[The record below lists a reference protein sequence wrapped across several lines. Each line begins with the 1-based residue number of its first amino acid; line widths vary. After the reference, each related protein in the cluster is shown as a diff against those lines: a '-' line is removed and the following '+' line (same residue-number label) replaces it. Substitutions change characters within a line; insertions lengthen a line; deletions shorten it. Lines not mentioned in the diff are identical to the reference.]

1 MLDDFFIRALLAGIG
16 IALVT
21 GPLGCFIVWRRMAY
35 FGDTMSHSAL
45 LGVALALLAD
55 VNPMLGVF
63 AVAALVSL
71 VLVALQR
78 REMLSTDAL
87 LGILSHSALALGLV
101 AVAAMTWL
109 RVDLISLLFGDILAV
124 TRLDLV
130 LVYGGG
136 AVVLAYDPVEA
147 MPEETAGVIARRIDG
162 PEEMPLSVRRA
173 LAQLRGGN
181 AGSETR
187 LIDGWLID
195 PVQRRQIALWVWGAG
210 HVGRAIVATVA
221 PLPDVAVTWVDTGA
235 DRFPDHVPDGVTIV
249 PAADPAR
256 LAAHAPEAA
265 HHLVLTYS
273 HTLDLALCDALLRR
287 GFASAGLI
295 GSKSKWAR
303 FRSRLA
309 AIGHASARIDSIS
322 CPIGDPALGKH
333 PQEIAVGVA
342 ARLLRETQARQD
354 AARDMTG

>member
-1 MLDDFFIRALLAGIG
+1 MVDLDALSAALARHGRVVRVVVAEVRGSAPREVGAAMLVTRDGLIGGTIGGGALELEAIERARGLISGRVDRRAL
-16 IALVT
+16 
-21 GPLGCFIVWRRMAY
+21 GPDLGQCC
-35 FGDTMSHSAL
+35 
-45 LGVALALLAD
+45 
-55 VNPMLGVF
+55 
-63 AVAALVSL
+63 
-71 VLVALQR
+71 
-78 REMLSTDAL
+78 
-87 LGILSHSALALGLV
+87 
-101 AVAAMTWL
+101 
-109 RVDLISLLFGDILAV
+109 
-124 TRLDLV
+124 
-130 LVYGGG
+130 GG